1 VNNRGALLDLPIAR
15 SRDSAILCVDDEP
28 EVLSALGRTLRSEP
42 YEVLRARGGSEAI
55 DLLGRYPIK
64 VVVTDEQMPEISG
77 SELLAE
83 VQAKWPL
90 VGRIILTGY
99 PGPNLMIRSL
109 QSGGYILMSKPWNEQ
124 RLKFMIRQLIE
135 GVDRSWGLGPQGVE
149 EPWHDM
155 GGEGG

>member
-1 VNNRGALLDLPIAR
+1 VNDRGALLDLPIAK

-28 EVLSALGRTLRSEP
+28 EVLSALGRMLRSEP
-42 YEVLRARGGSEAI
+42 YEVLRARSGSEAI
-55 DLLGRYPIK
+55 DLLGRVPVK
-64 VVVTDEQMPEISG
+64 VIVTDERMPEMSG

-83 VQAKWPL
+83 VRAKWPL

-99 PGPNLMIRSL
+99 PGPTLMIRSL
-109 QSGGYILMSKPWNEQ
+109 QAGGDILMSKPWNE
-124 RLKFMIRQLIE
+124 RLKLMIRQLIK
-135 GVDRSWGLGPQGVE
+135 GVDRSWGIGPQGVE